1 MDVGLTYDLQRLT
14 QRVDDLELKLLREG
28 QYRRADLSE
37 LRDTIKKLEA
47 TLPQEFGAGN
57 GANENDTERLS
68 SNEVSMED
76 SLLKI
81 SAYSQHLKHLTTGF
95 QTEKELNKR
104 NRRHVAEIEKV
115 LDSLEGNTVVVS
127 DDLAKVLTLIKNI
140 ETVTNENADDING
153 ISGYANLIPS
163 LMEGIKNI
171 KESINTHRQ
180 DLSRPKSCLELFK
193 RGHVTSGLYKVY
205 PGTWTQPVE
214 VNFNTSSYGD
224 NL

>member
-14 QRVDDLELKLLREG
+14 ERVDNLELKLLREG

-47 TLPQEFGAGN
+47 TLHDLIPQEFGAGN
-57 GANENDTERLS
+57 GANENDTERVS

-76 SLLKI
+76 SLRKI
-81 SAYSQHLKHLTTGF
+81 FAFSQHLKHLTTGF

-115 LDSLEGNTVVVS
+115 LDSLEGSIVVVA
-127 DDLAKVLTLIKNI
+127 DELAKVLALIKNI
-140 ETVTNENADDING
+140 TTVTNENASDINE

-163 LMEGIKNI
+163 LMEGIENI
-171 KESINTHRQ
+171 KESINIHRQ
-180 DLSRPKSCLELFK
+180 DLSRPKSCLELYE

-214 VNFNTSSYGD
+214 VNYNNFS
-224 NL
+224 